1 MNFKAVFHKFY
12 LVHSWILCPIS
23 LKFFKQ
29 LYMLQSKS
37 LLNPY
42 AVSFAINRLWGVQ
55 SKFLERLVD
64 SAPTNKFLS
73 KFKICFLSFWLGV
86 GVFQVDLNDLQ
97 VSEFE
102 SKKLWFAKWKTD
114 LPYFSCIILWVN
126 PTECFQ
132 KIFCQ

>member
-1 MNFKAVFHKFY
+1 MKWYGRPHQT
-12 LVHSWILCPIS
+12 IS
-23 LKFFKQ
+23 LQIWSDMVWWTSRLSSTNFTWSILECFVPYVSNFSNSYICCKA
-29 LYMLQSKS
+29 
-37 LLNPY
+37 NPY

-55 SKFLERLVD
+55 SESLERLVD

-102 SKKLWFAKWKTD
+102 CKKLWFAKWKTD
-114 LPYFSCIILWVN
+114 LP
-126 PTECFQ
+126 
-132 KIFCQ
+132 IF